1 MPGYGQLVE
10 TVERWRRFPG
20 RERVEGG
27 VALTFDDGPDPDAT
41 PAVLD
46 ALERAGA
53 RATFFLVGEQLL
65 VHHELGRALAEAGH
79 GVALHGFR
87 HLEHDEL
94 DDPREDLLRG
104 LDAIESA
111 TGVRPGLCRPP
122 YGRFSEASYAACLEL
137 ELEPVYWSAWGMD
150 WEPLPA
156 DRIADLAGRD
166 LADGAILLLHDS
178 ARYAPR
184 PSALPTAQ
192 ALEAIAAELSA
203 RELRLATLEGEDAQR

>member
-1 MPGYGQLVE
+1 VPGHGQLVE
-10 TVERWRRFPG
+10 TVGRWRRFPG
-20 RERVEGG
+20 RQRVETG

-65 VHHELGRALAEAGH
+65 VHHELGRAVAEAGH
-79 GVALHGFR
+79 DVGLHGF
-87 HLEHDEL
+87 HHVEHDEL

-104 LDAIESA
+104 LDALESA
-111 TGVRPGLCRPP
+111 TGVRPRLFRPP
-122 YGRFSEASYAACLEL
+122 YGRFSEASFAACGEL

-150 WEPLPA
+150 WEPLPP
-156 DRIADLAGRD
+156 DRIAELAARD
-166 LADGAILLLHDS
+166 LADGAIVLLHDS

-184 PSALPTAQ
+184 PTAQPTAD
-192 ALEAIAAELSA
+192 ALEAILAEVGERGLELA
-203 RELRLATLEGEDAQR
+203 RLEGEDADR